1 MNMAR
6 DFFSRFIGTVVPPY
20 AFLRRLTV
28 ASVLTLAVSPAAP
41 RVEPSRAVRWQT
53 VTVTFD
59 GPESSEGGTPNPF
72 LDYRMSVR
80 FTHEASGYA
89 SASAGFFAAD
99 GNAAETSAK
108 SGNKWRVRF
117 TPPKPGRWLWSASF
131 RAGGNIALGTAA
143 SPGEP
148 AAFDGES
155 GSLEVAEA
163 PGNAPGFSGKG
174 FLRHVGGH
182 YLRFQNGEY
191 FLKGGADS
199 PENFLGYF
207 EFDDTFDTAVH
218 EGVATDTKTFLHKFE
233 PHAGDWKPGDP
244 TWKGGKGK
252 NIIGALNYL
261 ASEGMNSVY
270 FLTYN
275 LDGGDGKETWMWTS
289 PDVRDRFDVSKLAQW
304 EIVFSHMERL
314 GIMMH
319 VITQETENDFA
330 LGDGPGLHD
339 IRKVYLRELVARFSH
354 HLAIVWNLGEENDT
368 PDRDRLE
375 IAAYIRGLDP
385 NDHPV
390 TVHTHNTRSRRSYTG
405 ILGAEEFEATSI
417 QGLMEESNGEA
428 IGLRARSAASGQ
440 PWAIFHDEQTP
451 ASVGVMPDA
460 EDPLHDK
467 PRKHALWGNLM
478 GGGSG
483 VEWYFGY
490 AYDHMDLNCEDW
502 RSRDTMWDQT
512 RFALEFFQKHIPFWE
527 MWPANDLTS
536 NEAAYVFAKEGEIYA
551 VYIPEGNRTQLT
563 LGAGE
568 YTLQW
573 YDPRNGGP
581 LQTGRN
587 ETLTV
592 GDASMRNEASIQ
604 ITPPHHPGKD
614 WVALIKRS
622 VDGP

>member
-1 MNMAR
+1 MAPSLDLLQR
-6 DFFSRFIGTVVPPY
+6 LIFGVV
-20 AFLRRLTV
+20 V
-28 ASVLTLAVSPAAP
+28 ALAVSSAA
-41 RVEPSRAVRWQT
+41 RVEPSSALRWQP
-53 VTVTFD
+53 VTLTFD
-59 GPESSEGGTPNPF
+59 GPEASEDSTPNPF
-72 LDYRMSVR
+72 RDYRMSVE
-80 FTHEASGYA
+80 FTHEDSGYQS
-89 SASAGFFAAD
+89 SAPGFFAAD
-99 GNAAETSAK
+99 GDAAQSSAK

-117 TPPKPGRWLWSASF
+117 TPPKSGSWRWSASF
-131 RAGGNIALGTAA
+131 RTGEDVALSAAA
-143 SPGEP
+143 SPGQS

-155 GSLEVAEA
+155 GTFDVADA
-163 PGNAPGFSGKG
+163 PQHAPGFSGKG
-174 FLRHVGGH
+174 FLRHVGEH
-182 YLRFQNGEY
+182 YLRFQNGDY

-199 PENFLGYF
+199 PENFLGYY
-207 EFDDTFDTAVH
+207 EFDDTFDTATH
-218 EGVATDTKTFLHKFE
+218 EGIATDAKTFLHEYE

-261 ASEGMNSVY
+261 ASKGMNSVY

-275 LDGGDGKETWMWTS
+275 IDGGDGKETWMWTS

-319 VITQETENDFA
+319 VITQETENDEE
-330 LGDGPGLHD
+330 LGGGPGLHD
-339 IRKVYLRELVARFSH
+339 IRKLYLRELVARFSH

-368 PDRDRLE
+368 PDRDRRD
-375 IAAYIRGLDP
+375 ISRYIRSIDP

-405 ILGAEEFEATSI
+405 ILGSEEFEATSI
-417 QGLMEESNGEA
+417 QGRMEDSNAEA
-428 IGLRARSAASGQ
+428 IALRARSAASGH

-451 ASVGVMPDA
+451 SSVGVMPDA
-460 EDPLHDK
+460 EDPQHDK

-502 RSRDTMWDQT
+502 RSRDIMWDQT

-527 MWPANDLTS
+527 MWPANDLTD
-536 NEAAYVFAKEGEIYA
+536 NERAYVLANEGQ
-551 VYIPEGNRTQLT
+551 VYVVYLPDGNRTRLT
-563 LGAGE
+563 LATGE

-581 LQTGRN
+581 LHSGSTK
-587 ETLTV
+587 TLTV
-592 GDASMRNEASIQ
+592 DDASMRNDASVQ

-614 WVALIKRS
+614 WVALIKKT
-622 VDGP
+622 GGTL